1 MLKSLPYAKV
11 NQNDAIISVE
21 AEDHQG
27 SIVMLADPY
36 EFANSSQDE
45 EGNVE
50 DEVIVPLDGDTVVV
64 PESPEIAD
72 YLYRRKLV
80 TVNGEEH
87 RKAHHFFPNSQNP
100 FLSRAF

>member
-1 MLKSLPYAKV
+1 M
-11 NQNDAIISVE
+11 NQNDAVITVE

-36 EFANSSQDE
+36 EFANSSLDE

-50 DEVIVPLDGDTVVV
+50 DEVIVPLDGDTVVM

-87 RKAHHFFPNSQNP
+87 RKAPRFFSKPQDPSH
-100 FLSRAF
+100 S